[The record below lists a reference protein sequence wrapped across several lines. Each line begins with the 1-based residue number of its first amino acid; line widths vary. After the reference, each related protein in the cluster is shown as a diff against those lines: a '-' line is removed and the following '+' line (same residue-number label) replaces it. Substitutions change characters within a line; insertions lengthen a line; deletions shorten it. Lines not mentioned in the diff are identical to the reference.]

1 MLIDWFTV
9 GAQVLNF
16 LILVWL
22 LKRFL
27 YKPILNAVNTREAR
41 IKKERADA
49 DKIKTEAEAA
59 RDEFQKKN
67 DAFAKQHAALLQK
80 AKDEVAAER
89 QRLMTEATDAADALT
104 AKRAKALQAEASALD
119 KSVADRARDE
129 VFAIARKTLKD
140 LADVSLED
148 RMCDAFV
155 DRIKALDN
163 QPGSALSKAIQA
175 TSDPILLR
183 SVFDLSKAQHAAI
196 QSALHKIFETDP
208 ALIGGIELTVGGQKL
223 AWSISDYLS
232 SLKTSV
238 DAVLS
243 ANEHA
248 KASPK
253 GDAKAVTEPDK
264 MEDIKP
270 AAKAGAKAGAKI
282 HPKPKRKSDKAPEK
296 TSA

>member
-1 MLIDWFTV
+1 
-9 GAQVLNF
+9 VLNF

-196 QSALHKIFETDP
+196 QSALHKIFETDVKLTFETDP